1 MSELNLLNTQTLNAQ
16 HIYHHSNNDG
26 PRINVKVEKNTKGY
40 NWELTITAAP
50 SVAAAI
56 ALLTE
61 TETAL
66 RVIYGE
72 KTAA

>member
-1 MSELNLLNTQTLNAQ
+1 MNEQ

-40 NWELTITAAP
+40 NWEVTITGAP
-50 SVAAAI
+50 STTAAI

-66 RVIYGE
+66 RALYGE